1 MRRTDK
7 PPLPTCQA
15 NRTTASKH
23 FHKVVHLFIA
33 CRSQLVVLD
42 EENDEQDEHIYIT
55 SFSERN
61 ITHGIDMLPLKIA
74 TASKKLELIS

>member
-1 MRRTDK
+1 MYIRIQSGDSFKIR
-7 PPLPTCQA
+7 P
-15 NRTTASKH
+15 
-23 FHKVVHLFIA
+23 
-33 CRSQLVVLD
+33 
-42 EENDEQDEHIYIT
+42 IYIA